1 MVQKWP
7 NVGSSHIFFGSPR
20 KSGAWPGEQAPPA
33 LGCPARKRGGKGEK
47 PMYQNRVSIIGF
59 VGNDVQLRA
68 TKTGAS
74 VAVFSVATQSS
85 WRNASGSYDSR
96 TDWHRCVAWGS
107 LSQFA
112 AKLEKGAHVQVEGEL
127 RYREYE
133 KQYGTKKA
141 PAPVKHRV
149 AEIHINR
156 ILKLD
161 RAEKQ
166 DEPAPEVDPS
176 ELPADEPTA

>member
-1 MVQKWP
+1 
-7 NVGSSHIFFGSPR
+7 
-20 KSGAWPGEQAPPA
+20 
-33 LGCPARKRGGKGEK
+33 
-47 PMYQNRVSIIGF
+47 MYQNRVSIIGF
-59 VGNDVQLRA
+59 VGNDAQLRS
-68 TKTGAS
+68 TKTGVP
-74 VAVFSVATQSS
+74 VAVFSVATKSS
-85 WRNASGSYDSR
+85 WKNASGGYDSR
-96 TDWHRCVAWGS
+96 TEWHRCVAWGS

-133 KQYGTKKA
+133 KEYGTKKA
-141 PAPVKHRV
+141 PAAVKHRV
-149 AEIHINR
+149 AEIHVNR

-176 ELPADEPTA
+176 ELPADEPA